1 MDLGV
6 HLVSSVL
13 NRKQF
18 LDILSCLRLNNNKM
32 RPNDFVD
39 KLFKLRP
46 FLYTVQGRIQK
57 DYPGGGGEK
66 L

>member
-6 HLVSSVL
+6 QLVSSVL

-18 LDILSCLRLNNNKM
+18 LDILSCLHLNNNKM
-32 RPNDFVD
+32 RPNDCVD

-46 FLYTVQGRIQK
+46 FLYTVQGQIQK
-57 DYPGGGGEK
+57 DYPGGGGK